1 MRTGGTGSTRTSCT
15 GPGECVEHRAAV
27 NVEPTGRDWKA
38 IGVGLIA
45 AFALVDLYV
54 AGVWA
59 IWVIAEALI

>member
-1 MRTGGTGSTRTSCT
+1 MRAGGTESTRTSRT
-15 GPGECVEHRAAV
+15 RPREFVEHRATV
-27 NVEPTGRDWKA
+27 NVEPAGREWKA

-45 AFALVDLYV
+45 AFALIDLYV